1 MPTTRTFIKKFH
13 MQNALTLY
21 ATLAAI
27 GLYLG
32 TAAYLYS
39 QIRSKQSI
47 KQNSW
52 LIALTL
58 LPIILHFFSVQHTLL
73 HPHGIQLDL
82 FNATSLILLAIN
94 LLIVISGIKKP
105 LYTLL
110 VFLFPLS
117 ALLLLTG
124 TISPIQTTTDNSVN
138 NEILTHALLSILAYS
153 LFIIATLQA
162 VLLAYQNHQIKNKN
176 PNGFISALP
185 PLQTMEALLF
195 ELLWFGEILLTIAI
209 LTGFVFVEDVF
220 AQQLVHKTV
229 FTLMAWVIY
238 AVLLWGRHIRG
249 WRGNTALRLTLG
261 GFCFLML
268 AYFGS
273 KFVLEVLLQ

>member
-1 MPTTRTFIKKFH
+1 
-13 MQNALTLY
+13 MQNALILS
-21 ATLAAI
+21 ATIAAV
-27 GLYLG
+27 GFYLG
-32 TAAYLYS
+32 TAAYLYA
-39 QIRSKQSI
+39 QIQRQQLI
-47 KQNSW
+47 KQNTW
-52 LIALTL
+52 LLAFTL
-58 LPIILHFFSVQHTLL
+58 LPIALHFISVQQTLF
-73 HPHGIQLDL
+73 HSDGIQLDL
-82 FNATSLILLAIN
+82 FNATSLILLVIN
-94 LLIVISGIKKP
+94 LLILISGIKKP
-105 LYTLL
+105 LHTLF

-117 ALLLLTG
+117 ALLLLIG
-124 TISPIQTTTDNSVN
+124 TMSPNQTTSENSVD

-162 VLLAYQNHQIKNKN
+162 VLLAYQNHQIKHKH
-176 PNGFISALP
+176 PNGFIRALP

-195 ELLWFGEILLTIAI
+195 ELLWCGEILLTIAI
-209 LTGFVFVEDVF
+209 LTGFVFVDDVF

-229 FTLMAWVIY
+229 FTLVAWVIY
-238 AVLLWGRHIRG
+238 AILLWGRHIKG